1 MLEISAIQIQQFTDL
16 INQMSGTM
24 GLTASESMGQAI
36 ALEVVSADR
45 IEIQSLTTS
54 PPLALSAAFGLNAPD
69 TSECLLLIPEEC
81 LQRFLSIA
89 SGDLSDSSIY
99 SLNENETNQLNE
111 VATSIVRG
119 FALGLGNYLGDVLE
133 IDSCTLA
140 IGENIPPPVF
150 AREEYAIQLTLA
162 VSIPDYVDSS
172 FQMLFTPQFIHT
184 VTPEE
189 DGEETFGSG
198 DLHEDDSSV
207 FGNNFLDEDSIAG
220 MLSELETMG
229 KVAPANASG
238 GHNGHGNHLSTHSHG
253 NNSRGIDLILDISLD
268 VTVELGRVRMLIKDV
283 LELAAGSIIELDRV
297 AGEPVDVLVNGRL
310 IAKGEVVVI
319 EDNFGIRLTEII
331 SPAERAMGLGRR

>member
-1 MLEISAIQIQQFTDL
+1 MLEISATQIQLFTDL

-45 IEIQSLTTS
+45 IEVQSLLES
-54 PPLALSAAFGLNAPD
+54 PPLALSAAFSMNAPD
-69 TSECLLLIPEEC
+69 TSDCLLLITEEC

-89 SGDLSDSSIY
+89 SGDLSDSSLY
-99 SLNENETNQLNE
+99 SLSENETNQLNE

-133 IDSCTLA
+133 IDTCTLA
-140 IGENIPPPVF
+140 IGEMSLPPVF

-184 VTPEE
+184 IAPEE
-189 DGEETFGSG
+189 DNDEVIGSG
-198 DLHEDDSSV
+198 DLHADGNV
-207 FGNNFLDEDSIAG
+207 FGGNFLDEDSIAG

-229 KVAPANASG
+229 KVAPANSG
-238 GHNGHGNHLSTHSHG
+238 GGHGGHGNHHSAHSNG